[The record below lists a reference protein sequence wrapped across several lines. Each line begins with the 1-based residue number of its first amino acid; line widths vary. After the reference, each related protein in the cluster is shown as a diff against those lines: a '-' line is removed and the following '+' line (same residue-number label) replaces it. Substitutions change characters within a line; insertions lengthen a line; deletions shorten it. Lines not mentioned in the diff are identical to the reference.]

1 MIGRD
6 ARINL
11 LISTGHFLSHFY
23 QLCLPPLFLVWQRQ
37 FDISFA
43 ELGLSVVLMTGTA
56 AVLQTPV
63 GFLVDRYGAR
73 PFLIG
78 GALVMSLAIA
88 LMAFATAFWQILA
101 LALISGIGNSVF
113 HPCDYAI
120 LAGSIRKER
129 MGRSFA
135 LHGFSGN
142 IGFALAPPTIAALLS
157 VMDWRGVLLVV
168 GGLGLPV
175 VAAVIAQSHILRDQV
190 RKDTPERGMSMRALL
205 LDRTLGLFF
214 LFYFLGAMASG
225 GVTAWLITVLHEVKG
240 LDLALASAALTAY
253 MAGSGG
259 GVLLGGW
266 AADKSTRY
274 LAFFVAGL
282 TSFSAVAILVVNLVP
297 MGGLATIGLMLAL
310 GHGARRQPDAAR
322 CDAQGR
328 GAARPDRQGLRL
340 RQRRLAAGKRRDAGP
355 LRLSDRPRPCRARAD
370 RGGGISAGEP
380 SLHGQRKGLGQA
392 SRHRGGGRVIRAR
405 RAASRG
411 GNRGDHLDRGGV
423 GARHPDRAIDARP
436 HSSAASTSRGAR
448 RPD

>member
-142 IGFALAPPTIAALLS
+142 IGFAARAADDRGAAERHGLAQRPP
-157 VMDWRGVLLVV
+157 VV

-282 TSFSAVAILVVNLVP
+282 TTFSAVAILVVNLVP
-297 MGGLATIGLMLAL
+297 MGGLATIGLMLLSGMAL
-310 GHGARRQPDAAR
+310 GASRTPRDVMLKDAAPHGQIGKVFGFVS
-322 CDAQGR
+322 A
-328 GAARPDRQGLRL
+328 GLPL
-340 RQRRLAAGKRRDAGP
+340 GSAVTPVPFGFLIDHGHAELVLIAAAGFLLASLLCMGSAKASAKRHAI
-355 LRLSDRPRPCRARAD
+355 A
-370 RGGGISAGEP
+370 
-380 SLHGQRKGLGQA
+380 
-392 SRHRGGGRVIRAR
+392 V
-405 RAASRG
+405 AAE
-411 GNRGDHLDRGGV
+411 
-423 GARHPDRAIDARP
+423 
-436 HSSAASTSRGAR
+436 
-448 RPD
+448 

>member
-1 MIGRD
+1 MVGRD

-157 VMDWRGVLLVV
+157 VMDWRSVLLVV

-190 RKDTPERGMSMRALL
+190 RKDTPERGHV
-205 LDRTLGLFF
+205 D
-214 LFYFLGAMASG
+214 
-225 GVTAWLITVLHEVKG
+225 
-240 LDLALASAALTAY
+240 
-253 MAGSGG
+253 
-259 GVLLGGW
+259 
-266 AADKSTRY
+266 
-274 LAFFVAGL
+274 
-282 TSFSAVAILVVNLVP
+282 
-297 MGGLATIGLMLAL
+297 
-310 GHGARRQPDAAR
+310 ARV
-322 CDAQGR
+322 
-328 GAARPDRQGLRL
+328 AARPD
-340 RQRRLAAGKRRDAGP
+340 AGP
-355 LRLSDRPRPCRARAD
+355 VLPVLFPRRHGERRRNGLADHRAARSERARPCARLGRA
-370 RGGGISAGEP
+370 
-380 SLHGQRKGLGQA
+380 
-392 SRHRGGGRVIRAR
+392 HRLYGRERRR
-405 RAASRG
+405 RAARRVG
-411 GNRGDHLDRGGV
+411 GRQ
-423 GARHPDRAIDARP
+423 IDPLPRLL
-436 HSSAASTSRGAR
+436 RR
-448 RPD
+448 RPDHLLRGGDSGRQSRADGRPRHHRADAGLAAWRSAPAGRRAM

>member
-1 MIGRD
+1 LSSWRVKLPGAIPAARTPARVGHDDGALFSAFDYRYSDGKNQGRIKNCGAVQGGSMIGRD

-88 LMAFATAFWQILA
+88 LMGFATAFWQILA
-101 LALISGIGNSVF
+101 LALISGIGNAVF

-135 LHGFSGN
+135 LHGFSGS
-142 IGFALAPPTIAALLS
+142 IGFALAPPTITALLS

-175 VAAVIAQSHILRDQV
+175 VAALIAPRPLGMTGAVERV
-190 RKDTPERGMSMRALL
+190 RIAVEAFEAARRGEGRRRRPY
-205 LDRTLGLFF
+205 DVGRRGLGL
-214 LFYFLGAMASG
+214 G
-225 GVTAWLITVLHEVKG
+225 GRAV
-240 LDLALASAALTAY
+240 
-253 MAGSGG
+253 GS
-259 GVLLGGW
+259 
-266 AADKSTRY
+266 
-274 LAFFVAGL
+274 
-282 TSFSAVAILVVNLVP
+282 
-297 MGGLATIGLMLAL
+297 
-310 GHGARRQPDAAR
+310 HGDP
-322 CDAQGR
+322 
-328 GAARPDRQGLRL
+328 
-340 RQRRLAAGKRRDAGP
+340 
-355 LRLSDRPRPCRARAD
+355 
-370 RGGGISAGEP
+370 RGGGAAGPRQPAAQLLGRELQLQRRRGPGAGQDHATVIS
-380 SLHGQRKGLGQA
+380 
-392 SRHRGGGRVIRAR
+392 I
-405 RAASRG
+405 
-411 GNRGDHLDRGGV
+411 
-423 GARHPDRAIDARP
+423 
-436 HSSAASTSRGAR
+436 
-448 RPD
+448 

>member
-1 MIGRD
+1 VRVGHDAGALPSAPRYRYSDGKKQARIKNCGAVQGGSMIGRD

-190 RKDTPERGMSMRALL
+190 RKDTPERGMSMRTLL

-282 TSFSAVAILVVNLVP
+282 TTFSAVAILVVNLVP
-297 MGGLATIGLMLAL
+297 MGGLATIGLMLASGVAL
-310 GHGARRQPDAAR
+310 GASRTPRDVMLKDAAPHGQIGKVFGFVS
-322 CDAQGR
+322 A
-328 GAARPDRQGLRL
+328 GLPL
-340 RQRRLAAGKRRDAGP
+340 GSAVTPVPFGFLIDHGHAELVLIAAAGFLLASLLCMGSAKASAKRHAV
-355 LRLSDRPRPCRARAD
+355 A
-370 RGGGISAGEP
+370 
-380 SLHGQRKGLGQA
+380 
-392 SRHRGGGRVIRAR
+392 V
-405 RAASRG
+405 AAE
-411 GNRGDHLDRGGV
+411 
-423 GARHPDRAIDARP
+423 
-436 HSSAASTSRGAR
+436 
-448 RPD
+448 